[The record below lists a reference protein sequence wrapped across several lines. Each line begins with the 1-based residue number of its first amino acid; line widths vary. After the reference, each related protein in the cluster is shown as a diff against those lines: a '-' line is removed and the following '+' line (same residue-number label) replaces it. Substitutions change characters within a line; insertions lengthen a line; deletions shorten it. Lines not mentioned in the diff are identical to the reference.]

1 MKKTKFESFGVM
13 IDASRNAVMTLDGYK
28 RYLPILKKMGYNTVF
43 LYCEDTYE
51 VDGEPYFGY
60 MRGRYTKDEM
70 KALDAYALELGIEI
84 IPCIQTLAH
93 LETIFKWKQYPNDTH
108 EVLLV
113 DDDRVYE
120 LIDNMFKTLK
130 ECFSTKRLH
139 AGMDE
144 AWMLGRGKHTDV
156 YGYEEPATMM
166 TRHLDRVSK
175 LAEKHGYE
183 IMVWSDM
190 FFRPWSGGIYPK
202 TRVTVP
208 EEYKAALPKSVLPVY
223 WNYYDRDEQVYLD
236 VLDNHKQLSDR
247 PWFAGGAWTWGGF
260 MPHNAF
266 SLESMLP
273 AIRAA
278 KKQKIKNFFLTMWGD
293 NGGECSKFASLP
305 TLFYL
310 SEVCLGNED
319 EDKIKAKFLRTFG
332 VSFDEFMLLDTPNDL
347 YPDSDLLD
355 HPINPS
361 KYMLYSDLFNG
372 FLDYTVT
379 KGGGELYAE
388 KAKKLHEVAKKSRKF
403 GYLFNTGAT
412 LCDVL
417 AVKYELG
424 VKTREAYKA
433 GNKAELSRLAG
444 EEYTA
449 LISRIKAFR
458 RAFEHQWSLENKYC
472 GFDVQD
478 YRLGGLIARVESC
491 KKRLVDY
498 ASGKIGA
505 IDELECEILPFGDS
519 EAGKSIY
526 YNNFRESATSNPF

>member
-1 MKKTKFESFGVM
+1 MKLESFGVM

-28 RYLPILKKMGYNTVF
+28 RFLPVLKKMGYNTVF

-60 MRGRYTKDEM
+60 MRGKYTKEEM
-70 KALDAYALELGIEI
+70 KSIDAYANSIGIEI

-93 LETIFKWKQYPNDTH
+93 LETIFKWNKYPNDTH

-113 DDDRVYE
+113 DDDRTYE
-120 LIDNMFKTLK
+120 LIDNMFATLR

-144 AWMLGRGKHTDV
+144 AWLLGRGKHTDI
-156 YGYEEPATMM
+156 YGYEETDTMM

-190 FFRPWSGGIYPK
+190 FFRPWCNGTYPS

-208 EEYKAALPKSVLPVY
+208 EEYKAAIPKSVLPVY
-223 WNYYDRDEQVYLD
+223 WNYYTRDEQVYFD
-236 VLDNHKQLSDR
+236 VLDNHKQLSDS

-260 MPHNAF
+260 MPHNKF
-266 SLESMLP
+266 SLESMIP
-273 AIRAA
+273 ALRAS
-278 KKQKIKNFFLTMWGD
+278 KKQNINNFFLTMWGD
-293 NGGECSKFASLP
+293 NGGECSRFSVLP

-310 SEVCLGNED
+310 SEINRGNQD
-319 EDKIKAKFLRTFG
+319 EDKIKAKFERTFG
-332 VSFDEFMLLDTPNDL
+332 ISFDEFMLLDSPNDL
-347 YPDSDLLD
+347 YPNKDKVD

-361 KYMLYSDLFNG
+361 KYMLYSDLFCG

-388 KAKKLHEVAKKSRKF
+388 KAEKLRAVAKKSRKF

-424 VKTREAYKA
+424 VKTREAYKS
-433 GNKAELSRLAG
+433 GDKAELIRLAK
-444 EEYTA
+444 EDYTK
-449 LISRIKAFR
+449 LVLRIKAFR
-458 RAFEHQWSLENKYC
+458 RAFLHQWTLENKYC

-478 YRLGGLIARVESC
+478 YRLGGLVARVEAC
-491 KKRLVDY
+491 KKRLIDY
-498 ASGKIGA
+498 AAGRLGSIE
-505 IDELECEILPFGDS
+505 ELECEILPYGPGD
-519 EAGKSIY
+519 AGKSIY